1 MDLNIVVVALI
12 SLGGPIFLY
21 FQNKSNNKRLQVNDK
36 NVIALEKEK
45 LDGLVLD
52 RAKTLY
58 EGMIS
63 QLEAQASK
71 LRAVID
77 DLEKDLAEE
86 REDNVRL
93 RQRIRELE
101 MKVADL
107 EDQRYKLKVQLD
119 RLNNS

>member
-1 MDLNIVVVALI
+1 MDLNIIIVALI
-12 SLGGPIFLY
+12 SLGSPIFLY
-21 FQNKSNNKRLQVNDK
+21 FQNRANNNRLLKNDT

-58 EGMIS
+58 EGMIA
-63 QLEAQASK
+63 QLEIQATK
-71 LRAVID
+71 LRATID
-77 DLEKDLAEE
+77 NLEKDLDEE
-86 REDNVRL
+86 RDDNFKL

-101 MKVADL
+101 MQVSDL
-107 EDQRYKLKVQLD
+107 ESQIYQLKQQLS